1 MQRKVVIAIH
11 FNNMGI
17 NPDRLS
23 RKWLEDRI
31 NLFRRLTL
39 RSLKKQTNP
48 NFLVVLKL
56 AEGCT
61 EIVEDILAGQEPL
74 PDNIRFGTMAETDQ
88 MIGDYAKEAK
98 ELYVARIDSDD
109 LYHETFVQQLYDY
122 KPQPETVALVNCY
135 GYMWNMV
142 DGQMAKDYHKSP
154 QFYTLIYSVPE
165 FLAGY
170 RVKIPGR
177 GTHGNVIDLPH
188 EIFPGRNYVNIIH
201 STNSSAKRIR
211 SKDFL
216 TQLEME
222 QVLSEFMTPD

>member
-11 FNNMGI
+11 FNSMGI

-23 RKWLEDRI
+23 RQWLEDRI
-31 NLFRRLTL
+31 ALFRSLTL

-56 AEGCT
+56 AEGSA

-74 PDNIRFGTMAETDQ
+74 PDNIRFATIAETDR

-135 GYMWNMV
+135 GYMWNME
-142 DGQMAKDYHKSP
+142 GGIMARDYHFSP
-154 QFYTLIYSVPE
+154 QFYTFIYSVPE

-216 TQLEME
+216 TPQEME